1 MLCDRCCIDGSTLWF
16 PEVIITHNKHSWEQQ
31 MLHPLL
37 SFLSR
42 TATVAFVES
51 LQDISRVISTLM
63 ETRYGQGWTIL
74 VHSPESVLLLH
85 VDTCYQGGQLTITRL
100 FLFWPLQGIFYLLLY
115 ETNLEFKI
123 CSFLWS
129 LHYAWKQEDRKA
141 TLNVVVWWGGGG
153 KDKEGQDVLH
163 PVQYSESQGS
173 FMCFYPDRTCQSI
186 PSLAS

>member
-31 MLHPLL
+31 VHPLL

-42 TATVAFVES
+42 TATVAFVKS
-51 LQDISRVISTLM
+51 LKDISRVISTFM

-85 VDTCYQGGQLTITRL
+85 VDTCYQGGQLTITHL

-123 CSFLWS
+123 CPFLWS
-129 LHYAWKQEDRKA
+129 LHYTWKQEDRKA
-141 TLNVVVWWGGGG
+141 TLNAVVCWGG
-153 KDKEGQDVLH
+153 DKEGQDVLH

-173 FMCFYPDRTCQSI
+173 LTI
-186 PSLAS
+186 V